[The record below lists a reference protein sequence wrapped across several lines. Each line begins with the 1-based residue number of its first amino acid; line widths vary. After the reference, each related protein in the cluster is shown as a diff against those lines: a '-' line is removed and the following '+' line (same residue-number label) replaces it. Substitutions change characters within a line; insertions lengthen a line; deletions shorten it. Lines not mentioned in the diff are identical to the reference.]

1 MDLQP
6 EKLRIV
12 IDIYRMEDINNQTIQ
27 DIGNKI
33 NQLFRAIPDM
43 PHVECLRDNTPRGR
57 EVLVFDDVIGR
68 QIKVNKNIYVIMLT
82 SYKSLLTPEVAN
94 PWSWSRYWYGTQP
107 IVKFI
112 PNSSR
117 AREIKDTADFH
128 FHRSQMAYNPYLIIA
143 DVEESGKEEISQLFS
158 EIGFSLSRIIF
169 VTKNTS
175 VSNDRLL
182 IMVKMI
188 EMKLWHEKC

>member
-6 EKLRIV
+6 EKLRII
-12 IDIYRMEDINNQTIQ
+12 IDIYRVEDMNNKIIQ
-27 DIGNKI
+27 DIGDNI
-33 NQLFRAIPDM
+33 NRLFRSIPV
-43 PHVECLRDNTPRGR
+43 PRKKCSTNSTPQR

-82 SYKSLLTPEVAN
+82 SYKSLLTPEVVK
-94 PWSWSRYWYGTQP
+94 PWSWNRYWYETQP

-112 PNSSR
+112 PSSSR

-128 FHRSQMAYNPYLIIA
+128 FNRSEMMYNPYLIIA
-143 DVEESGKEEISQLFS
+143 DVEESGKEEISQLFE
-158 EIGFSLSRIIF
+158 EIGFSLSRIVF
-169 VTKNTS
+169 VTENSS
-175 VSNDRLL
+175 VSNERLL

-188 EMKLWHEKC
+188 EMKLWHHL